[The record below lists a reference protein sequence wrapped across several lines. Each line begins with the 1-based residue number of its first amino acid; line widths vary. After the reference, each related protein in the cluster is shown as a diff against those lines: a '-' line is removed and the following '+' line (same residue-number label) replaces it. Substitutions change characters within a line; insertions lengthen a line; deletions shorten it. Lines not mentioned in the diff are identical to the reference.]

1 MVIRLAVAINEGTFG
16 AAARA
21 LEECIKGP
29 HGAIS
34 LAGGGRRIVVEEI
47 DGQSLGS
54 HAAWSAKARLA
65 ELGIPLAG

>member
-1 MVIRLAVAINEGTFG
+1 MVIRLAVAIDEVAFG

-21 LEECIKGP
+21 LEECIKAP

-34 LAGGGRRIVVEEI
+34 LAGGSRRIVVEEL

-54 HAAWSAKARLA
+54 HAAWAAKARLA
-65 ELGIPLAG
+65 ELGIPVAD